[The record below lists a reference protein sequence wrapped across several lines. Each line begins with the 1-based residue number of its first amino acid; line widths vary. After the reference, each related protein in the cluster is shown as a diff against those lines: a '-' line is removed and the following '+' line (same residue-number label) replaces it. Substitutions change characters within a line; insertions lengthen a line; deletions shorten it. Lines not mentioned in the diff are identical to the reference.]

1 MKLRVS
7 VQDKVYE
14 VGVETIPE
22 GREAGRRRPT
32 LPGGSA
38 MLGVKLA
45 SSAKPQFEAWQGLTT
60 GGPGEICAPMAGKVT
75 ALRVKP
81 GEPIKQAQAV
91 IEMEA
96 TKVIAPGDRP
106 LAGTLRTPEAGIVRE
121 LLVKEGD
128 TVVANQVL
136 VRLTL

>member
-22 GREAGRRRPT
+22 AREAGRRRPT

-38 MLGVKLA
+38 MMGVKLA
-45 SSAKPQFEAWQGLTT
+45 SNPRPVIEPWQGLGT
-60 GGPGEICAPMAGKVT
+60 GGPGEVCAPMAGKVT

-81 GEPIKQAQAV
+81 GEPVKQAQAIV
-91 IEMEA
+91 EMEA

-106 LAGTLRTPEAGIVRE
+106 FAGTLRTPEAGIVRE
-121 LLVKEGD
+121 VLVKEGD
-128 TVVANQVL
+128 TVTANQVL